1 MTMIVGIIDAKD
13 KIILPRNV
21 HKSVINALILS
32 GGIPIFV
39 APDVDQDTGIANG
52 VPTENYVK
60 AMDENPDTKA
70 IFVINPTYFGI
81 TSDLKAIC
89 EEAHKRGIIVIVDE
103 AHGAH
108 LHFNDSMP
116 LSAMEAGADISSLS
130 VHKTGGSLTQSSVIL
145 VKKIELIF
153 LEFKEYLQCSHQ
165 LPRTI
170 YY

>member
-1 MTMIVGIIDAKD
+1 M
-13 KIILPRNV
+13 PRNV

-70 IFVINPTYFGI
+70 IFVAKSTYFFI

-108 LHFNDSMP
+108 LHLMTAC
-116 LSAMEAGADISSLS
+116 LYLLWKQ
-130 VHKTGGSLTQSSVIL
+130 VLIL
-145 VKKIELIF
+145 VL
-153 LEFKEYLQCSHQ
+153 YLYIKLVVLLLSQV
-165 LPRTI
+165 
-170 YY
+170 